1 MLKMDMFRLDGQLYE
16 WNNHKYITYWISNET
31 TYASLEHQHCRW
43 CVVATSLFLL
53 MFLFICAAII
63 LSQYNAKKTQHY
75 MGKIYF
81 IQLFPIPFFFR
92 FKRYSIILQLVIN
105 SKLYQRDKTKT
116 VSMLVLLL
124 FLVSDERMY
133 ERERASEQLYCQI
146 TSVHV

>member
-1 MLKMDMFRLDGQLYE
+1 
-16 WNNHKYITYWISNET
+16 
-31 TYASLEHQHCRW
+31 
-43 CVVATSLFLL
+43 
-53 MFLFICAAII
+53 MFLCICAAII
-63 LSQYNAKKTQHY
+63 LSQYNAKKTKHY

-92 FKRYSIILQLVIN
+92 FKRYSIILQLVIK

-116 VSMLVLLL
+116 VSMLVLLLLL